1 MFTGR
6 HYHFMDNKGRV
17 SIPSRYREILQERKD
32 RQIVLT
38 NFQQKLQRDDPL
50 QIRYILAF
58 PFSEWQKIEAKF
70 AEQPIFRK
78 DLRNFQRFLISGVE
92 ECPLDRQGRILVP
105 PNLRDYA
112 KLSREVCLV
121 GAVRCF
127 EIWDKVAYEAHWQQL
142 EESIDEGMLDELLI

>member
-32 RQIVLT
+32 RQLVLT
-38 NFQQKLQRDDPL
+38 NFQG
-50 QIRYILAF
+50 YILAF
-58 PFSEWQKIEAKF
+58 PAAEWQKIEAKF
-70 AEQPIFRK
+70 AEQPLFRK

-127 EIWDKVAYEAHWQQL
+127 EIWDKVAYDAHWKQL
-142 EESIDEGMLDELLI
+142 EDSIDEGMLDELLI